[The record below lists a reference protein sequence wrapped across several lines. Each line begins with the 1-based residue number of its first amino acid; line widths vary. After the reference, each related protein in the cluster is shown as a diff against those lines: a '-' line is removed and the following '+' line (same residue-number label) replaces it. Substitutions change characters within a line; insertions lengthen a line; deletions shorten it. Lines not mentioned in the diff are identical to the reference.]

1 MSDVTDSS
9 GGAERSEA
17 RFTVAKRHLKV
28 FRRQAAFLREAGG
41 RLLALL
47 AFASS
52 GLAAPRSGERPGRAQ
67 RGLFGEADVF
77 WRSAQPTLQR
87 AKRAGFRTSE
97 ASGSER
103 SEEKIYLQKS
113 ATFCAGCCLI
123 KAEAIKLL
131 RL

>member
-28 FRRQAAFLREAGG
+28 FRRQAAFLREAEG

-87 AKRAGFRTSE
+87 RRRSARAKRVGPSRRRGKNIFTKECNFLRWRLPNK
-97 ASGSER
+97 GR
-103 SEEKIYLQKS
+103 SN
-113 ATFCAGCCLI
+113 
-123 KAEAIKLL
+123 KAAAL
-131 RL
+131 